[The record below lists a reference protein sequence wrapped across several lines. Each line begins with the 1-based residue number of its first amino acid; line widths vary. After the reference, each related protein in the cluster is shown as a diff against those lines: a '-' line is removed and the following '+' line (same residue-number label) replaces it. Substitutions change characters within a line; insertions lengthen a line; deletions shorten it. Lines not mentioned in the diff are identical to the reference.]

1 MFSHDGVFHRTTGA
15 SLFVLLAHSQ
25 TASRCHKNDIP
36 LKDGY
41 IQNNVGFSLFIS
53 ISLVE
58 KIKIGY
64 YLQDH
69 IKLKFL
75 VLYALGTI
83 KGTIFFLFLYQCLR

>member
-1 MFSHDGVFHRTTGA
+1 MFAYEF
-15 SLFVLLAHSQ
+15 
-25 TASRCHKNDIP
+25 
-36 LKDGY
+36 
-41 IQNNVGFSLFIS
+41 GFSLFIS

-58 KIKIGY
+58 NIKIGY

-83 KGTIFFLFLYQCLR
+83 IGTIIFVFIPVSTVIHAVVCVNFAPFVF